1 MPSPTDW
8 RQSITA
14 ALRILMHRVK
24 YILSIHYAQNC
35 SERRIAQQAGISR
48 STVFRT
54 LTREQRAG
62 LTLVTVRST
71 GRCRAGA
78 TALYAMN
85 DKQQ

>member
-1 MPSPTDW
+1 
-8 RQSITA
+8 
-14 ALRILMHRVK
+14 MHRVK
-24 YILSIHYAQNC
+24 YILSIHYAHNC

-62 LTLVTVRST
+62 LTWSQCVALSAVELEQQ
-71 GRCRAGA
+71 
-78 TALYAMN
+78 LYAMN